1 MACSSGLVGKSGVE
15 EGGLRN
21 VNEQALCSRYWRN
34 NGSDNGLMQGGLMWN
49 PRNRVNGNY
58 AC

>member
-1 MACSSGLVGKSGVE
+1 VE